1 VVCVR
6 RDDRSKTPVP
16 LAQLAERLPAVLDE
30 IQATLLRQAGEFR
43 AQHTVLAASKA
54 EVLAHF
60 AAEERGF
67 VAVAWDGSAAFEAE
81 VKEKTGATLR
91 CMPLDAAPFAS
102 LERPGHR
109 VALFARSY

>member
-1 VVCVR
+1 VR
-6 RDDRSKTPVP
+6 RDARAKESVP
-16 LAQLAERLPAVLDE
+16 FGALAERLPALLAD
-30 IQATLLRQAGEFR
+30 IQATLYRQAETFR
-43 AQHTVLAASKA
+43 AENTTLAGSKA

-60 AAEERGF
+60 AADRRGF
-67 VAVAWDGSAAFEAE
+67 VAAPWDGSAAYEAE

-91 CMPLDAAPFAS
+91 CVPFDLSRFGS